1 MRVISGERC
10 SELGSGPAASYI
22 FLWPQV
28 AGAKDLCLFPRVLGV
43 LSFWVSLQAYRALAR
58 EGLLNV
64 GKIELNYND
73 KILSFAVPNC
83 KPILKIT
90 GSTEWG

>member
-1 MRVISGERC
+1 MFTSLGLSSGT
-10 SELGSGPAASYI
+10 
-22 FLWPQV
+22 
-28 AGAKDLCLFPRVLGV
+28 LCPVT
-43 LSFWVSLQAYRALAR
+43 

-64 GKIELNYND
+64 GKTELNYND
-73 KILSFAVPNC
+73 KILSFAVSNC